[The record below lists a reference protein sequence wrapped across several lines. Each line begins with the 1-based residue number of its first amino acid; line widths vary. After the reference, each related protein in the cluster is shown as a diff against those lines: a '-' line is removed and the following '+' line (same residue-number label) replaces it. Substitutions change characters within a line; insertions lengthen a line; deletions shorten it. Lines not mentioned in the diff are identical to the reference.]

1 MARHLGLKLQL
12 VKDKQVIFEIPLSY
26 ENWAWGR
33 FRDDLRI
40 IEEELQRFSEI
51 FEVLS
56 NETRIRMMKRFLT
69 EGDTSLRFA
78 DLMQDLNLNPKIV
91 WENLGKLSRCG
102 FLEKTGRGR
111 YRCSEYGQR
120 AFMLMGLAIKL
131 LMEIM
136 DEE

>member
-1 MARHLGLKLQL
+1 LGLKLQL
-12 VKDKQVIFEIPLSY
+12 VRDEQVIFEIPLTDKD
-26 ENWAWGR
+26 WAEGS
-33 FRDDLRI
+33 FKDELGI

-51 FEVLS
+51 FEALS
-56 NETRIRMMKRFLT
+56 NETRIRMMRRFLS
-69 EGDTSLRFA
+69 EEDASLRFA

-131 LMEIM
+131 LMEMM
-136 DEE
+136 DENE

>member
-1 MARHLGLKLQL
+1 MGLKLQL
-12 VKDKQVIFEIPLSY
+12 VRDEQVIFEIPLTDKD
-26 ENWAWGR
+26 WAEGS
-33 FRDDLRI
+33 FKDELGI

-51 FEVLS
+51 FEALS
-56 NETRIRMMKRFLT
+56 NETRIRMMRRFLS
-69 EGDTSLRFA
+69 EEDASLRFA

-131 LMEIM
+131 LMEMM
-136 DEE
+136 DENE

>member
-1 MARHLGLKLQL
+1 MGLKLQL
-12 VKDKQVIFEIPLSY
+12 VKDKQVIFEIPLSD
-26 ENWAWGR
+26 EDWAER
-33 FRDDLRI
+33 NLRDELRI

-51 FEVLS
+51 FEALS
-56 NETRIRMMKRFLT
+56 NETRIRMMRRFLS
-69 EGDTSLRFA
+69 EEDASLRFA

-120 AFMLMGLAIKL
+120 AFMLMSLAIKL
-131 LMEIM
+131 LMEMM
-136 DEE
+136 DENE

>member
-1 MARHLGLKLQL
+1 MGLKLQL
-12 VKDKQVIFEIPLSY
+12 VKDEQVIFEIPLSDKD
-26 ENWAWGR
+26 WAEGSL
-33 FRDDLRI
+33 RDELGI

-51 FEVLS
+51 FEALS
-56 NETRIRMMKRFLT
+56 NETRIRMMRRFLS
-69 EGDTSLRFA
+69 EEDASLRFA

-120 AFMLMGLAIKL
+120 AFMLMSLAIKL
-131 LMEIM
+131 LMEMM
-136 DEE
+136 DENE